1 MDITLTGS
9 QKAIVELTTSVVQYL
24 EGPDKTYSVPDTRYV
39 SHTIHTT
46 VDDAFTAA
54 KLIDPDISGEVFY
67 GPLEPDPNSIT
78 LSDSTLL
85 FVDGDPA
92 TITCYYPVVD
102 GVSPSYAWS
111 KDGRT
116 VSSSPDSTIVS
127 LAVNEDDI
135 ATYICRVRYEDT
147 SRNRTYQVDN
157 SFRVVIDVTAVTT
170 FSSPAP

>member
-9 QKAIVELTTSVVQYL
+9 QKAIVELSNSAVQYL
-24 EGPDKTYSVPDTRYV
+24 TEPKTYSVPDTRYV
-39 SHTIHTT
+39 SHTLHTT
-46 VDDAFTAA
+46 VDDAFAAA
-54 KLIDPDISGEVFY
+54 KLIVPTIGGEIFY
-67 GPLEPDPNSIT
+67 GPLEPDPNSIV

-85 FVDGDPA
+85 FADGAPA
-92 TITCYYPVVD
+92 TITCYYPDVD

-135 ATYICRVRYEDT
+135 ATYICRVTYDDT
-147 SRNRTYQVDN
+147 ARNRTYQADN
-157 SFRVVIDVTAVTT
+157 SFRVVIDVTATTT